1 MGFLVNC
8 SIKKISQELSN
19 KLEVGE
25 VTLRDIISEIK
36 KPGRDPREEGIKP
49 ILRTDVLKIE
59 DITEGMILKGT
70 IRNVVDFGAFV
81 DIGVKESG
89 LIHVSQLCDKYI
101 SSPSEVVS
109 IHQHVK
115 VKVLDVDLSRRR
127 ISLTMKGV

>member
-1 MGFLVNC
+1 MVVN
-8 SIKKISQELSN
+8 
-19 KLEVGE
+19 G
-25 VTLRDIISEIK
+25 IINN
-36 KPGRDPREEGIKP
+36 
-49 ILRTDVLKIE
+49 
-59 DITEGMILKGT
+59 IT
-70 IRNVVDFGAFV
+70 DFGAFV

-101 SSPSEVVS
+101 SSPLEVVS